1 MQRSAVGLLEQQ
13 KRLSESAQS
22 SVLGNAASEW
32 VEYCLDLI
40 RNIARMNDRFTSDT
54 VMLAMTRKPHDP
66 RALGPVMKMAQK
78 KGYIRPTDEY
88 RPSVRRHA
96 TPLRV
101 WQSCLDVVQLA
112 Q

>member
-1 MQRSAVGLLEQQ
+1 MERSAGALLQRQKQLSENAQRSVLE
-13 KRLSESAQS
+13 
-22 SVLGNAASEW
+22 NASGEW
-32 VEYCLDLI
+32 VAYCLNLI
-40 RNIARMNDRFTSDT
+40 ENIARANQTFTSDV
-54 VMLAMTRKPHDP
+54 VMLAMTRRPHDP

-101 WQSCLDVVQLA
+101 WQSCLDVWRAV
-112 Q
+112 